1 MLLIPNVFAAGL
13 EPSPCGG
20 IWEYTLLR
28 KNINIHYY
36 IILINILILKY
47 SIF

>member
-20 IWEYTLLR
+20 IWEHTLLR
-28 KNINIHYY
+28 KNININY

-47 SIF
+47 NIF